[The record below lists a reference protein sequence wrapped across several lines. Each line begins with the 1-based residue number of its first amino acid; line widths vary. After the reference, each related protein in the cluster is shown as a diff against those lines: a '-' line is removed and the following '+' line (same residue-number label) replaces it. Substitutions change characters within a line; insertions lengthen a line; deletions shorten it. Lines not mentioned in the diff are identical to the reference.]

1 VGVAH
6 DGRGATL
13 DHVFQLVEAAQEL
26 VVELLLREQL
36 LRPTRECP
44 LGLSQFFRE
53 RGDGGLWVARQLSL
67 EILDPI
73 FEPGDEAQDG
83 IEPLVIEPADGG
95 VTENGALCA
104 RTRSVEERGQLRR
117 ER

>member
-1 VGVAH
+1 MGVAH

-13 DHVFQLVEAAQEL
+13 DHLFQFVKAAQEL
-26 VVELLLREQL
+26 VVELLLLKQL
-36 LRPTRECP
+36 LGPTRECP

-53 RGDGGLWVARQLSL
+53 RGNGGLWVARQLSL
-67 EILDPI
+67 EILDPV

-104 RTRSVEERGQLRR
+104 RTRSVEKRAI
-117 ER
+117 